1 MIVACYS
8 VDPLVHELAA
18 LSATPSHSA
27 QRKAAG
33 RSALVVQGIFE
44 ASIPVALSLLEPTPA
59 RKGTPEEEEEE
70 GSDFQ
75 KWGIVT
81 TGAFWQDHLTKG
93 IAEFLGEE
101 VTHPSTRE
109 GSLRLQNKRFAGVHT
124 TGLNAGDF
132 HKGVSKE
139 VIEQRLKDTTKVC
152 LKAKNTRVIIM
163 GCAGMAGLEGI
174 IRKAAEEELGEDFA
188 YRELHVVDAVRAAVM
203 QVEQRVKLQ
212 RLLKR

>member
-1 MIVACYS
+1 MIIACYS

-18 LSATPSHSA
+18 LAATPSHSA

-33 RSALVVQGIFE
+33 RSSLVVQGIFE
-44 ASIPVALSLLEPTPA
+44 ASIPVALSLLEPNPA
-59 RKGTPEEEEEE
+59 RKSTSEEEED
-70 GSDFQ
+70 GDSQ

-81 TGAFWQDHLTKG
+81 TGAFWRDHLTKG

-101 VTHPSTRE
+101 VTHPSTPD
-109 GSLRLQNKRFAGVHT
+109 GALRLQNKRFAGVHT

-188 YRELHVVDAVRAAVM
+188 YGELHVVDAVRAAVM

-212 RLLKR
+212 RLLRR